1 MHKSILNGFNRKFK
15 LAKIQLLYYSN
26 RLKIKETIMSDY
38 DEEIL
43 NALKYIQE
51 MKRKQSETAIPSQ
64 AFHTYWLQ
72 SVSPSVKQNGFS
84 SDDKSGKWC
93 IFLSPK
99 KVDEA
104 WDKIKLA
111 VESDKLSLA
120 KVATKVS
127 AEKFKKHVICVY
139 TLDWSDKEELERTR
153 QVLRELGFEK
163 PLKYKRDLETINKV
177 YGGKKEYFLTM

>member
-1 MHKSILNGFNRKFK
+1 MYKSILNGFSWKFR
-15 LAKIQLLYYSN
+15 LAENQLLYYNN
-26 RLKIKETIMSDY
+26 RLKIKETNMSDY

-43 NALKYIQE
+43 NALQYIQE

-72 SVSPSVKQNGFS
+72 SVSPSVKNNGFS
-84 SDDKSGKWC
+84 SDEKSGKWC

-104 WDKIKLA
+104 WEKIKKA
-111 VESDKLSLA
+111 IEGDKLSMA

-139 TLDWSDKEELERTR
+139 TLDWSDTEELERTR